1 MKIYNLNIN
10 THFNEENLNL
20 TIGNFDGI
28 HNGHQYVI
36 DQLVKTSKTLHYKS
50 CLLSFMP
57 HPRQF
62 FSNSLN
68 NNENFNIITI
78 EAKKEFLKQ
87 LGLDVYIDFEFN

>member
-50 CLLSFMP
+50 CLLKC
-57 HPRQF
+57 HHKY
-62 FSNSLN
+62 LN
-68 NNENFNIITI
+68 LITTQI
-78 EAKKEFLKQ
+78 LHLTQKT
-87 LGLDVYIDFEFN
+87 